1 LVYIFFQWTQR
12 KYGIEFCYN
21 FAATQPGE
29 EGSVAVQ
36 KKKPVFKTASDG
48 RLIITEDSSESEGDN
63 AKDVDSGKFVT
74 VDKMTT
80 THYSETSM

>member
-1 LVYIFFQWTQR
+1 LTQR
-12 KYGIEFCYN
+12 KYSIEFCYH

-29 EGSVAVQ
+29 KGNLAVQ
-36 KKKPVFKTASDG
+36 KRNKPIFNTASDG

-63 AKDVDSGKFVT
+63 AKDVDSGKYIT

-80 THYSETSM
+80 THYSETST